1 MENKMVAINTN
12 IASLYA
18 QNNSRIV
25 NNELEKAMER
35 LSSGMRINSAG
46 DDAAGLAIASRMEAQ
61 VRGLQMAIKNAND
74 GISLTQ
80 VAEGAMDEVSNI
92 LHRMRELAIQAAND
106 SNSSDE
112 RSFLQAEVE
121 QLADEISR
129 IAQTTQFN
137 GVNVLDGTYQDK
149 FFQIG
154 ANANQNVAISIGD
167 LGSAALGLGTGSG
180 IFRTPGQQTVAGGE
194 ELGRMTFSRDDV
206 YSFELSDRD
215 TGLSYK
221 IAKAEQTVTA
231 VSTANQ
237 TFTLANHG
245 FITGDKFTAS
255 ANSALGSANT
265 LFIIKV
271 DEDTFQAATSLGNAL
286 NGTAIDPINASAP
299 NITGVGLTLN
309 RSDANSKS
317 DFVERI
323 NQGLKDSASNST
335 ISGNSNSGS
344 VDATTFNASSAD
356 DTLFNFTLTVNG
368 ETHEIDIKSRVLV
381 TAADTTAVTYTEVA
395 NAMTKEVGIVF
406 DDSLSISQTAGVF
419 SITDAQGRSLS
430 IEQGNGSGYFFGT
443 DYQNSGSLNVE
454 GNTPNGLFVEW
465 DDEELVIKHSN
476 GGGVDVTNFSSTSLG
491 TATFDVADTATSAL
505 KDPITF
511 QDTADSTYA
520 SVTGV
525 IGSSKIA
532 LNFSNT
538 YGYAADGGTSDASLA
553 AEYEFKIT
561 DGDGHHYIYFS
572 ASDLLDIQ
580 RNNNTDAGIKSA
592 IEANLAAQILVGAES
607 GTFNDSRISA
617 DEFVIDY
624 RNGVL
629 TIENLEGRDLA
640 VEDFSSEH
648 GKLTVSLLDG
658 LQGTDSLSS
667 KYAHASEVRISR
679 GFQTAITASSAMLTW
694 VVDSGTAN
702 VTDITSAF
710 PGGTSGDTG
719 WEQAALLET
728 ALQAATADGAD
739 TNIRI
744 AYDSTSDEFVITD
757 ILGRELEI
765 TSFAQAAGV
774 SSGAYLK
781 SSATVAQSNKYNPVK
796 TSTDVT
802 SGTMTEATKVNLA
815 FSQDDASG
823 VVFSINGQS
832 NSSSAIDFN
841 FATDTFAGS
850 DFKTILNS
858 MMNELN
864 THYNGSPLS
873 YELDQENRTLTLIHA
888 KGGEIFIDD
897 FVTTSENLVMNLE
910 VVSGE
915 GEDTIISYDEV
926 LTSASANGTGQDYSA
941 ITINAGSSV
950 SGFSNSSNNIA
961 EISISTQ
968 DGANSA
974 LSSIDNALMFI
985 LSERAKLGAIENR
998 LDHTINNLSNVVT
1011 NTSAAKGRIED
1022 ADFAVESTNLTKA
1035 QILAQ
1040 ASTSMLAQANQSK
1053 QTVLSLLQ
1061 G

>member
-1 MENKMVAINTN
+1 MVAINTN

-61 VRGLQMAIKNAND
+61 VRGLQAAIKNAND

-92 LHRMRELAIQAAND
+92 LHRMRELAIQSAND
-106 SNSSDE
+106 SNSADE

-180 IFRTPGQQTVAGGE
+180 IFKTPGQQTVNGGE

-215 TGLSYK
+215 TGLSYR
-221 IAKAEQTVTA
+221 IAKAQQTVTA

-255 ANSALGSANT
+255 ANAALGSANT
-265 LFIIKV
+265 LYIIKV

-286 NGTAIDPINASAP
+286 NGTAIDPLNASPP

-309 RSDANSKS
+309 RSDENSKS

-335 ISGNSNSGS
+335 ITGNSNSRS

-356 DTLFNFTLTVNG
+356 DTLFNFTLAVNG
-368 ETHEIDIKSRVLV
+368 DVQEIDIKSRVLV
-381 TAADTTAVTYTEVA
+381 SASDATAVTYTEVA
-395 NAMTKEVGIVF
+395 NAMTKEIGIVF
-406 DDSLSISQTAGVF
+406 DDSLSVSQSAGVF
-419 SITDAQGRSLS
+419 TVTDAQGRSLS

-443 DYQNSGSLNVE
+443 DYQNSGSLDVEANV
-454 GNTPNGLFVEW
+454 PNGLFVEW

-476 GGGVDVTNFSSTSLG
+476 GGGIDVTNFSSSSLG
-491 TATFDVADTATSAL
+491 TSTFDVADTATSAL
-505 KDPITF
+505 KEPVTF

-520 SVTGV
+520 SIRGV
-525 IGSSKIA
+525 IDSSKIA

-538 YGYAADGGTSDASLA
+538 YGYAADGGTSDANLA

-580 RNNNTDAGIKSA
+580 RNNNTDAAIKSA

-624 RNGVL
+624 SNGVL
-629 TIENLEGRDLA
+629 TIENIEGRDLA

-658 LQGTDSLSS
+658 LQGTESLSS

-694 VVDSGTAN
+694 AVDGGTAN
-702 VTDITSAF
+702 VTDIKTAF
-710 PGGTSGDTG
+710 PGGTAGDTG

-774 SSGAYLK
+774 SAGAYLK
-781 SSATVAQSNKYNPVK
+781 SSATVAQANKYNPVQ
-796 TSTDVT
+796 TSTDAT
-802 SGTMTEATKVNLA
+802 SGVMTEATKIDLV

-823 VVFSINGQS
+823 VVLGINGQS

-864 THYNGSPLS
+864 THYNGSPIS
-873 YELDQENRTLTLIHA
+873 YELDQDSRTLTLTHA

-915 GEDTIISYDEV
+915 GEGTIISYDEV
-926 LTSASANGTGQDYSA
+926 LTSASAEGTGQDYST
-941 ITINAGSSV
+941 ITANSGSSV
-950 SGFSNSSNNIA
+950 SGFSNSSDNIA
-961 EISISTQ
+961 EISVATQ

-998 LDHTINNLSNVVT
+998 LDHTVNNLSNVIT

-1022 ADFAVESTNLTKA
+1022 ADFAVESTNLTRA

>member
-1 MENKMVAINTN
+1 MENEMVAINTN

-106 SNSSDE
+106 SNSTDE

-180 IFRTPGQQTVAGGE
+180 VFRTPGQQVVGGGE
-194 ELGRMTFSRDDV
+194 ELGRVTFSRDDV

-215 TGLSYK
+215 TGLSYR
-221 IAKAEQTVTA
+221 IAKAQQTVTA

-255 ANSALGSANT
+255 ANTALGSANT

-286 NGTAIDPINASAP
+286 NGTAIDPVNASAP

-309 RSDANSKS
+309 RSDENSKS

-335 ISGNSNSGS
+335 ISGNSNSRS

-356 DTLFNFTLTVNG
+356 DTLFNFTLTVND
-368 ETHEIDIKSRVLV
+368 EIQEINIKSRVLV
-381 TAADTTAVTYTEVA
+381 TAADTTAVTYAEVA
-395 NAMTKEVGIVF
+395 SAMTKEIGINF

-419 SITDAQGRSLS
+419 TVTDAQGRSLS

-443 DYQNSGSLNVE
+443 DYQNSGSLDVE
-454 GNTPNGLFVEW
+454 GNTSNGLFVEW
-465 DDEELVIKHSN
+465 DDEELVIKHSL
-476 GGGVDVTNFSSTSLG
+476 GGGVDVTNFSSTGLG
-491 TATFDVADTATSAL
+491 TATFDVADTAISLL

-520 SVTGV
+520 STTGV

-538 YGYAADGGTSDASLA
+538 YGYAADGGTSDTNLA

-580 RNNNTDAGIKSA
+580 RNNNTDAAIKSA
-592 IEANLAAQILVGAES
+592 IEANLATQILVGAEG

-617 DEFVIDY
+617 DEFVVDY

-640 VEDFSSEH
+640 VEEFSSEH
-648 GKLTVSLLDG
+648 GKVTVSLLDG

-679 GFQTAITASSAMLTW
+679 GFQTAITASSAMLNW
-694 VVDSGTAN
+694 KVDGGTAN
-702 VTDITSAF
+702 ATDITTAF
-710 PGGTSGDTG
+710 PGGTAGDTG

-781 SSATVAQSNKYNPVK
+781 SSATVAQSNKYNPVQ

-802 SGTMTEATKVNLA
+802 SGMMTEATKVNLV
-815 FSQDDASG
+815 FTQDDASG
-823 VVFSINGQS
+823 VVLGINGQS

-873 YELDQENRTLTLIHA
+873 YELDQENRTLTLTHA

-897 FVTTSENLVMNLE
+897 FVTTSENLALNLE
-910 VVSGE
+910 VVSGD
-915 GEDTIISYDEV
+915 GEDTVISYDEV
-926 LTSASANGTGQDYSA
+926 LTSASANGSGQGYS
-941 ITINAGSSV
+941 TISTNAGSSV
-950 SGFSNSSNNIA
+950 SGFGSSSDNIA
-961 EISISTQ
+961 EISIATQ

-974 LSSIDNALMFI
+974 LSSIDNALMYI

>member
-1 MENKMVAINTN
+1 MVAINTN

-61 VRGLQMAIKNAND
+61 VRGLQAAIKNAND

-80 VAEGAMDEVSNI
+80 VAEGAMNEVSNI
-92 LHRMRELAIQAAND
+92 LHRMRELAIQSAND
-106 SNSSDE
+106 SNSADE

-180 IFRTPGQQTVAGGE
+180 IFKTPGQQTVNGGE

-215 TGLSYK
+215 TGLSYR

-255 ANSALGSANT
+255 ANAALGSANT
-265 LFIIKV
+265 LFIIKI

-286 NGTAIDPINASAP
+286 NGTAIDPVNASLP
-299 NITGVGLTLN
+299 KVTGVGLTLN
-309 RSDANSKS
+309 RSDENSKS

-335 ISGNSNSGS
+335 ITGNSNSRS

-368 ETHEIDIKSRVLV
+368 EIQEIDIKSRVLV
-381 TAADTTAVTYTEVA
+381 TASDTTAVTYTEVA
-395 NAMTKEVGIVF
+395 NAMTKEIGIVF
-406 DDSLSISQTAGVF
+406 DESLSVSQSSGVF
-419 SITDAQGRSLS
+419 TVTDSQGRSLS

-443 DYQNSGSLNVE
+443 DYQNSGSLDVEANV
-454 GNTPNGLFVEW
+454 PNGLFVEW

-476 GGGVDVTNFSSTSLG
+476 GGGIDVTNFSSTSLG
-491 TATFDVADTATSAL
+491 TSTFDVADTATSAL
-505 KDPITF
+505 KEPITF

-520 SVTGV
+520 SIHGV

-538 YGYAADGGTSDASLA
+538 YGYAADGGTSDANLA

-580 RNNNTDAGIKSA
+580 RNNNTDAAIKSA
-592 IEANLAAQILVGAES
+592 VEANLAAQILVGAES

-624 RNGVL
+624 SNGVL
-629 TIENLEGRDLA
+629 TIENIEGRDLA

-658 LQGTDSLSS
+658 LQGTERLSS

-694 VVDSGTAN
+694 AVDGGTAN

-710 PGGTSGDTG
+710 PGGTAGDTG

-774 SSGAYLK
+774 SAGAYLK
-781 SSATVAQSNKYNPVK
+781 SSATVAQANKYNPVQ
-796 TSTDVT
+796 TSTDAT
-802 SGTMTEATKVNLA
+802 SGVMTEATKINLV

-823 VVFSINGQS
+823 VVLGINGQS

-858 MMNELN
+858 MMNDLN
-864 THYNGSPLS
+864 THYNGSPIS
-873 YELDQENRTLTLIHA
+873 YELDQDSRTLTLTHA

-926 LTSASANGTGQDYSA
+926 LTSASAEGTGQDYST
-941 ITINAGSSV
+941 ITANAGSSV
-950 SGFSNSSNNIA
+950 SGFSNSSENIA
-961 EISISTQ
+961 EISVATQ

-974 LSSIDNALMFI
+974 LSSIDNALMFVI
-985 LSERAKLGAIENR
+985 AERAKLGAIENR
-998 LDHTINNLSNVVT
+998 LDHTVNNLSNVIT

-1022 ADFAVESTNLTKA
+1022 ADFAVESTNLTRA

-1061 G
+1061 

>member
-1 MENKMVAINTN
+1 MVAINTN

-61 VRGLQMAIKNAND
+61 VRGLQAAIKNAND

-92 LHRMRELAIQAAND
+92 LHRMRELAIQSAND
-106 SNSSDE
+106 SNSADE

-180 IFRTPGQQTVAGGE
+180 IFKTPGQQTVNGGE

-215 TGLSYK
+215 TGLSYR
-221 IAKAEQTVTA
+221 IAKAQQTVTA

-255 ANSALGSANT
+255 ANAALGSANT
-265 LFIIKV
+265 LYIIKV

-286 NGTAIDPINASAP
+286 NGTAIDPLNASPP

-309 RSDANSKS
+309 RSDENSKS

-335 ISGNSNSGS
+335 ITGNSNSRS

-356 DTLFNFTLTVNG
+356 DTLFNFTLAVNG
-368 ETHEIDIKSRVLV
+368 DVQEIDIKSRVLV
-381 TAADTTAVTYTEVA
+381 SASDATAVTYTEVA
-395 NAMTKEVGIVF
+395 NAMTKEIGIVF
-406 DDSLSISQTAGVF
+406 DDSLSVSQSAGVF
-419 SITDAQGRSLS
+419 TVTDAQGRSLS

-443 DYQNSGSLNVE
+443 DYQNSGSLDVEANV
-454 GNTPNGLFVEW
+454 PNGLFVEW

-476 GGGVDVTNFSSTSLG
+476 GGGIDVTNFSSSSLG
-491 TATFDVADTATSAL
+491 TSTFDVADTATSAL
-505 KDPITF
+505 KEPVTF

-520 SVTGV
+520 SIRGV
-525 IGSSKIA
+525 IDSSKIA

-538 YGYAADGGTSDASLA
+538 YGYAADGGTSDANLA

-580 RNNNTDAGIKSA
+580 RNNNTDAAIKSA

-624 RNGVL
+624 SNGVL
-629 TIENLEGRDLA
+629 TIENIEGRDLA

-658 LQGTDSLSS
+658 LQGTESLSS

-694 VVDSGTAN
+694 AVDGGTAN
-702 VTDITSAF
+702 VTDIKTAF
-710 PGGTSGDTG
+710 PGGTAGDTG

-774 SSGAYLK
+774 SAGAYLK
-781 SSATVAQSNKYNPVK
+781 SSATVAQANKYNPVQ
-796 TSTDVT
+796 TSTDAT
-802 SGTMTEATKVNLA
+802 SGVMTEATKIDLV

-823 VVFSINGQS
+823 VVLGINGQS

-864 THYNGSPLS
+864 THYNGSPIS
-873 YELDQENRTLTLIHA
+873 YELDQDSRTLTLTHA

-915 GEDTIISYDEV
+915 GEGTIISYDEV
-926 LTSASANGTGQDYSA
+926 LTSASAEGTGQDYST
-941 ITINAGSSV
+941 ITANSGSSV
-950 SGFSNSSNNIA
+950 SGFSNSSDNIA
-961 EISISTQ
+961 EISVATQ

-998 LDHTINNLSNVVT
+998 LDHTVNNLSNVIT

-1022 ADFAVESTNLTKA
+1022 ADFAVESTNLTRA

-1061 G
+1061 

>member
-1 MENKMVAINTN
+1 MVAINTN

-61 VRGLQMAIKNAND
+61 VRGLQAAIKNAND

-92 LHRMRELAIQAAND
+92 LHRMRELAIQSAND
-106 SNSSDE
+106 SNSADE

-180 IFRTPGQQTVAGGE
+180 IFKTPGQQTVNGGE

-215 TGLSYK
+215 TGLSYR
-221 IAKAEQTVTA
+221 IAKAQQTVTA

-255 ANSALGSANT
+255 ANAALGSANT
-265 LFIIKV
+265 LYIIKV

-286 NGTAIDPINASAP
+286 NGTAIDPLNASPP

-309 RSDANSKS
+309 RSDENSKS

-335 ISGNSNSGS
+335 ITGNSNSRS

-356 DTLFNFTLTVNG
+356 DTLFNFTLAVNG
-368 ETHEIDIKSRVLV
+368 DVQEIDIKSRVLV
-381 TAADTTAVTYTEVA
+381 SASDATAVTYTEVA
-395 NAMTKEVGIVF
+395 NAMTKEIGIVF
-406 DDSLSISQTAGVF
+406 DDSLSVSQSAGVF
-419 SITDAQGRSLS
+419 TVTDAQGRSLS

-443 DYQNSGSLNVE
+443 DYQNSGSLDVEANV
-454 GNTPNGLFVEW
+454 PNGLFVEW

-476 GGGVDVTNFSSTSLG
+476 GGGIDVTNFSSSSLG
-491 TATFDVADTATSAL
+491 TSTFDVADTATSAL
-505 KDPITF
+505 KEPVTF

-520 SVTGV
+520 SIRGV
-525 IGSSKIA
+525 IDSSKIA

-538 YGYAADGGTSDASLA
+538 YGYAADGGTSDANLA

-580 RNNNTDAGIKSA
+580 RNNNTDAAIKSA

-624 RNGVL
+624 SNGVL
-629 TIENLEGRDLA
+629 TIENIEGRDLA

-658 LQGTDSLSS
+658 LQGTESLSS

-694 VVDSGTAN
+694 AVDGGTAN
-702 VTDITSAF
+702 VTDIKTAF
-710 PGGTSGDTG
+710 PGGTAGDTG
-719 WEQAALLET
+719 WDQAALLET

-774 SSGAYLK
+774 SAGAYLK
-781 SSATVAQSNKYNPVK
+781 SSATVAQANKYNPVQ
-796 TSTDVT
+796 TSTDAT
-802 SGTMTEATKVNLA
+802 SGVMTEATKIDLV

-823 VVFSINGQS
+823 VVLGINGQS

-864 THYNGSPLS
+864 THYNGSPIS
-873 YELDQENRTLTLIHA
+873 YELDQDSRTLTLTHA

-915 GEDTIISYDEV
+915 GEGTIISYDEV
-926 LTSASANGTGQDYSA
+926 LTSASAEGTGQDYST
-941 ITINAGSSV
+941 ITANSGSSV
-950 SGFSNSSNNIA
+950 SGFSNSSDNIA
-961 EISISTQ
+961 EISVATQ

-998 LDHTINNLSNVVT
+998 LDHTVNNLSNVIT

-1022 ADFAVESTNLTKA
+1022 ADFAVESTNLTRA

-1061 G
+1061 